1 MNRERLETLPALPTG
16 FLSKEAPQK
25 GAQFQLD
32 TQHTLG
38 HKQLLGILNIK
49 NKQPLARCHF
59 FPYY

>member
-16 FLSKEAPQK
+16 FLSEEAPQK

-38 HKQLLGILNIK
+38 HKQLLRYFK
-49 NKQPLARCHF
+49 H
-59 FPYY
+59 